1 MTGRSALLGPLLVLL
16 SAVLPLAVL
25 AGAIRT
31 VRTLEQQKEE
41 FLRSRAAAIAA
52 WLETLEDPEQIAG
65 IRERLLE
72 EDHAVLDIAVF
83 PLDKPAPE
91 VPEELVRGRAL
102 FQVSRIEQEGEP
114 VFRVWLPCHIG
125 GGVYL
130 ARLDLAEEV
139 ADSLIRPAREN
150 VWLASAGSLGL
161 IALAL
166 ALSWSAR
173 RAARAERRQAEL
185 EHLARLGELSAVLA
199 HEIRNP
205 LGTIKGFAQLL
216 SEKADARQRELLEP
230 ILNETTRLED
240 LVRDLLLYGRPPQ
253 VSPRPVSAAQFATTL
268 ERHAARWLEG
278 RPVRLIVEGEPL
290 ELTTDPDLLE
300 RALLNLVQNAV
311 EAVADEPDGQVRLRF
326 SAGRGGLSITV
337 SDNGPGLSDEMRR
350 HLFEPFRTTKAS
362 GTGLGLAITRKL
374 VASLGGTLELD
385 NRPEGG
391 VEARLWLPAA
401 PRK

>member
-1 MTGRSALLGPLLVLL
+1 MTGRSALLGPLLALL
-16 SAVLPLAVL
+16 SALLPLAVL

-31 VRTLEQQKEE
+31 VRTLEQRKEE
-41 FLRSRAAAIAA
+41 FLRSRAAAVAA
-52 WLETLEDPEQIAG
+52 WLETTESPEQVAG
-65 IRERLLE
+65 VRERLLE
-72 EDHAVLDIAVF
+72 EDDAVLDIAVF
-83 PLDKPAPE
+83 PLEKPAPE
-91 VPEELVRGRAL
+91 VPEELVSGRAL
-102 FQVSRIEQEGEP
+102 FQISRIERESES

-125 GGVYL
+125 GGVYA
-130 ARLDLAEEV
+130 ARLDLAERV

-166 ALSWSAR
+166 ALSWSVR
-173 RAARAERRQAEL
+173 RASRAERRQMEL

-216 SEKADARQRELLEP
+216 REKADAPQRELLEP
-230 ILNETTRLED
+230 ILTETMRLED

-253 VSPRPVSAAQFATTL
+253 VSPRLVSVAQLATTI
-268 ERHAARWLEG
+268 ERHASGRLEG
-278 RPVRLIVEGEPL
+278 RSVRLLVEGEPV

-300 RALLNLVQNAV
+300 RALLNLVQNAI
-311 EAVADEPDGQVRLRF
+311 EAAAEQPDGEVRVRF
-326 SAGRGGLSITV
+326 AAGRGGLNITV
-337 SDNGPGLSDEMRR
+337 SDNGPGLSDEMQR

-374 VASLGGTLELD
+374 ATSLGGTLELV
-385 NRPEGG
+385 NRPQRG
-391 VEARLWLPAA
+391 VEARLRLPAS
-401 PRK
+401 PRE